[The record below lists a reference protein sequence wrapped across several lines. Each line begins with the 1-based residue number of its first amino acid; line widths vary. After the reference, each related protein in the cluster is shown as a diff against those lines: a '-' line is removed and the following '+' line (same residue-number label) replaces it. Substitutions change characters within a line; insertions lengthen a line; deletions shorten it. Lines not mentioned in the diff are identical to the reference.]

1 MFSFSFAFV
10 DLIASLALV
19 WYLVAWQALLGISF
33 FLVVVAYGS
42 FIARKTGKIR
52 HRAAAVTD
60 ERLKIMNEIIS
71 GIRMVKMYA
80 WEWNFRDLV
89 AQIRRLE
96 DCCVFQKIS

>member
-1 MFSFSFAFV
+1 M
-10 DLIASLALV
+10 ITN
-19 WYLVAWQALLGISF
+19 F
-33 FLVVVAYGS
+33 FLNFFFPGDPEAPDEIKLIVVPQNLDVKKQDTS
-42 FIARKTGKIR
+42 SHQFS
-52 HRAAAVTD
+52 AVTD

-71 GIRMVKMYA
+71 GIRIVKMYA